1 MLYNVKRGFT
11 LIELLVVVLIIGIL
25 AAIAVPQYQKAV
37 IKSRVAEGLVNL
49 RAIGDAVKLCHLE
62 HGAEGWVEECGL
74 FSALPISVGEVNN
87 DYAAYTKYFE
97 YHPQNVYEDDHI
109 VATADF
115 MLQGT
120 SIVDGEVS
128 SPSSGGDV
136 CFCLFD
142 DGQIRGTL
150 GNCGNEPDD
159 PNILSWLGIDPAT
172 EEDNCNC
179 C

>member
-37 IKSRVAEGLVNL
+37 IKSRVSEGLVNL
-49 RAIGDAVKLCHLE
+49 RAIGDAVKLCRLE
-62 HGAEGWVEECGL
+62 HGAEGYVEECSF
-74 FSALPISVGEVNN
+74 FSSLPISVGEVIANN
-87 DYAAYTKYFE
+87 NIDELSYTKYFA
-97 YHPQNVYEDDHI
+97 YHPQDSLYGEDHI

-115 MLQGT
+115 VLQGVNT
-120 SIVDGEVS
+120 LGGE
-128 SPSSGGDV
+128 DV

-150 GNCGNEPDD
+150 GSCRNEPDD

-172 EEDNCNC
+172 EEDGCDC